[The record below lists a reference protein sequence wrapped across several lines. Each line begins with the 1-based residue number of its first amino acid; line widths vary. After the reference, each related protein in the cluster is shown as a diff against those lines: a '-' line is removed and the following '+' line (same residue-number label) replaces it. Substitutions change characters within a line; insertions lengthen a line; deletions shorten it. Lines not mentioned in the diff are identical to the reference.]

1 MSKLLKYLLYI
12 LFAISIVFI
21 IGFFVN
27 QDAMLD
33 SLLYYTYVLVG
44 ISFLAIIILPM
55 INLIKNPKGLKKMLM
70 TLVVAVVFVGV
81 AYLLSS
87 GEPLMVKIN
96 VEASENVLKLTDT
109 GLILTYILAAG
120 AFLAIISGGIVR
132 IARNR

>member
-27 QDAMLD
+27 EDVMLD
-33 SLLYYTYVLVG
+33 PLLYYTYVLVG
-44 ISFLAIIILPM
+44 ISFLAIILLPL

-70 TLVVAVVFVGV
+70 TLVIALVIIGL

-87 GEPLMVKIN
+87 GDPLLVKTN
-96 VEASENVLKLTDT
+96 VEASESVLKLTDT
-109 GLILTYILAAG
+109 GLILAYILSAG
-120 AFLAIISGGIVR
+120 ACLAILSGGIFK
-132 IARNR
+132 ISRNR